1 MSTPRKHHYLPEW
14 YLSRWQRP
22 FNKEDVIWE
31 FARVG
36 PRKQLRS
43 RYRHPAAT
51 GYAKDLYTIPIEG
64 HEDPSEIET
73 KLLQVIDDRGAKA
86 VAMAEINQKAGPE
99 DKIGLV
105 QFMLSMIHRSPE
117 RIEFLERTLAE
128 RLADNPLFADADD
141 SSYRAGALDVFV
153 DLVQSP
159 LMINRMMELSVFVIT
174 IGDGGYDLLTGDS
187 PIMMSNGLAH
197 KDAFIMLPTGPKTL
211 IMLAQSEAVPKHLAR
226 HDGKV
231 LSRAM
236 NDAIAVQA
244 KKLVFGSDKKQ
255 QRFIDNRLNRTHLQK
270 SDSVDPITG
279 LVKWKI

>member
-1 MSTPRKHHYLPEW
+1 MSTPRKHHFLPEW
-14 YLSRWQRP
+14 YLSRWKKQ
-22 FNKEDVIWE
+22 FNGEDVIWE

-36 PRKQLRS
+36 PRQQLRS

-51 GYAKDLYTIPIEG
+51 GYAKDLYTIPTQG
-64 HEDPSEIET
+64 HEDPSAIET

-86 VAMAEINQKAGPE
+86 VMMAEVNQKAGPE

-117 RIEFLERTLAE
+117 RIGFLEKKLTQ
-128 RLADNPLFADADD
+128 RLAHNPLFADVTD
-141 SSYRAGALDVFV
+141 SSFRGGALDVFV
-153 DLVQSP
+153 DLVQSS

-174 IGDGGYDLLTGDS
+174 IGEGGHDLLTGDS

-197 KDAFIMLPTGPKTL
+197 EDAFIMLPTGPRTL
-211 IMLAQSEAVPKHLAR
+211 IMLAQYKAVPDHLAS

-231 LSRAM
+231 LSKAM

-244 KKLVFGSDKKQ
+244 KRLVFGPDKKQ
-255 QRFIDNRLNRTHLQK
+255 QRFIDNRLNRAQLQK
-270 SDSVDPITG
+270 SDAVDPITG